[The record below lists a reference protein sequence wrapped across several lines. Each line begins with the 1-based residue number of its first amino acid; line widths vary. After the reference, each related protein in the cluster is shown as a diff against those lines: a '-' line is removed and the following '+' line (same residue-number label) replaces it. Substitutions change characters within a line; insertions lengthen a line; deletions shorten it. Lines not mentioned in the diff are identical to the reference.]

1 MFLQNNSSPP
11 ELEDLGRRI
20 RGRRLEIRLSQETGA
35 EKAGISPNTV
45 SRIERGQ
52 VSMSIE
58 IFCRLLYILDTDACR
73 LIGTKENVM
82 EENVME
88 ENCRCLNMLR
98 EIRCLGKKDR
108 EIVMQTAEKMLDMLF
123 AQAHVDI

>member
-1 MFLQNNSSPP
+1 MFLQNDTASP
-11 ELEDLGRRI
+11 ELEEIGRRI
-20 RGRRLEIRLSQETGA
+20 RGRRLEIRLSQETVA

-58 IFCRLLYILDTDACR
+58 IFCKLLYILDTDACR
-73 LIGTKENVM
+73 LIGMKKNGM
-82 EENVME
+82 EENR
-88 ENCRCLNMLR
+88 RCLNILR
-98 EIRCLGKKDR
+98 EIRCLEKKDR

-123 AQAHVDI
+123 LQAHVDI

>member
-1 MFLQNNSSPP
+1 MFLKNDAASP
-11 ELEDLGRRI
+11 ELEELGRRI
-20 RGRRLEIRLSQETGA
+20 RSRRLEIRLSQETVA

-73 LIGTKENVM
+73 LIGMKENG
-82 EENVME
+82 ME
-88 ENCRCLNMLR
+88 ENCRCLNMLH
-98 EIRCLGKKDR
+98 EICCLGKNDR

-123 AQAHVDI
+123 SQAHVDI